1 MQKRWDKRKRKNF
14 SRKVDNKTLLKFT
27 HEFHFFQRKI
37 KRKFLILI
45 HIADTADSSGSEL
58 GWVRFGQT
66 EPGWAVKLTQWLK
79 VSWTSDENLR
89 CEIITAQ
96 LLCAVSRQVTDKWRH
111 NSWISSSFFLFASG
125 MMCQNG
131 LWKFPPP
138 GRSFWITATSKHF
151 CELIVCG
158 SNIWILQAFRDF
170 YKGKTIP
177 N

>member
-1 MQKRWDKRKRKNF
+1 MAKLSQ
-14 SRKVDNKTLLKFT
+14 S
-27 HEFHFFQRKI
+27 
-37 KRKFLILI
+37 
-45 HIADTADSSGSEL
+45 
-58 GWVRFGQT
+58 
-66 EPGWAVKLTQWLK
+66 WAVKLTQWLK

-158 SNIWILQAFRDF
+158 SNIWTLQAFRDF
-170 YKGKTIP
+170 YKGKRRFQIKHIFNGIIFIFFSTFSYWENSSTSLTMGIL
-177 N
+177 